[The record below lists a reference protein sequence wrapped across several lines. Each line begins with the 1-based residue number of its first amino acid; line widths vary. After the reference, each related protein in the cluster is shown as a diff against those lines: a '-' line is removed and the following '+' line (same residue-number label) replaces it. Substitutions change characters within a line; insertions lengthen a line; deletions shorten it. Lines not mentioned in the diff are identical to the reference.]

1 MKTHPSR
8 TTYIVCNADSKTGLG
23 HLLRCLSLASQ
34 LKRLQ
39 QSICLVGHFSD
50 TAQAFIETLK
60 ISYNPVQSHLI
71 AIILQSLPNNA
82 QIVLDSYDYQL
93 EDLRTEQH
101 YVLIDDFCRLGYY
114 PVLGVINFTF
124 NATQYDYQNKGAAS
138 QALGLN
144 YFLPHPRLKPS
155 RQIFNPDPKKLLIVI
170 GSGDPFQL
178 TIKLLGAL
186 NSLNHPLVIRVLTP
200 NNFHVQ
206 SKHTLDVY
214 PLQQDINPFFQW
226 ADVLI
231 TSGGLAKYEA
241 AYVHK
246 PAVVFSQ
253 TAGELSETKDFAK
266 ADLCFDFGLAESF
279 DGMSFAEK
287 FEKWLSD
294 TAIRK
299 NAFETSHQLFK
310 ADSALHAANYVQ
322 ACFNRSSYEGNL

>member
-1 MKTHPSR
+1 MKNHSPR
-8 TTYIVCNADSKTGLG
+8 TIYIVCNADSKTGLG
-23 HLLRCLSLASQ
+23 HLLRCLSLASK
-34 LKRLQ
+34 LKELQ

-50 TAQAFIETLK
+50 MAQAFIETFD
-60 ISYNPVQSHLI
+60 ISYQMAQTHKI
-71 AIILQSLPNNA
+71 ASILQSLPNDA
-82 QIVLDSYDYQL
+82 QIVLDSYDYRV
-93 EDLRTEQH
+93 EDLRFEQR
-101 YVLIDDFCRLGYY
+101 YVLIDDFCRLSHYQ
-114 PVLGVINFTF
+114 VLGVINFTF

-138 QALGLN
+138 QALGVG

-178 TIKLLGAL
+178 TIKLLEAL
-186 NSLNHPLVIRVLTP
+186 NSLNYRLVIRVLTP
-200 NNFHVQ
+200 NIFHVQ

-241 AYVHK
+241 AYVNK

-279 DGMSFAEK
+279 DGMIFAEK
-287 FEKWLSD
+287 FAKWLSD

-299 NAFETSHQLFK
+299 NAFETSHQQFK
-310 ADSALHAANYVQ
+310 EDCALHAAHYVQ
-322 ACFNRSSYEGNL
+322 ACFNRLSYEGNL